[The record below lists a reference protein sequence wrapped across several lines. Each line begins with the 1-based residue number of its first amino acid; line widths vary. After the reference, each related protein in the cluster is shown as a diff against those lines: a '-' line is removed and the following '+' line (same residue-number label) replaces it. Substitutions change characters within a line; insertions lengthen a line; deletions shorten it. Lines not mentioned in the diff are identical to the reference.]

1 MFDGRLLVVAFEG
14 WNDATESA
22 TTALTAIAEQLD
34 CETLAEVDPE
44 DYFDFQF
51 TRPMLEL
58 DESGQQQLVWPGVEL
73 LRPGSKARA
82 ENARFAELFILSG
95 AEPSRRWL
103 SFTGEIMDQIMDREI
118 QAVIFLG
125 SMLADVPHTRPTPIY
140 RSSANAGVRSLL
152 GLEPSRYEGP
162 VGIMSVLAAALESEG
177 IPNLMIWASVPHYV
191 HQTACP
197 KASLAL
203 LAELEKVTGFS
214 FETAELATA
223 AFEWERNV
231 DEIAA
236 GDEELAG
243 YITQLERT
251 RDAAESERL
260 TGEELAREF
269 ERYLNQN
276 PNQDDSA
283 PRGDAPS

>member
-1 MFDGRLLVVAFEG
+1 MFEGRLLVVAFEG

-22 TTALTAIAEQLD
+22 TTALNSIAEQLD
-34 CETLAEVDPE
+34 CETLAAVDPE

-58 DESGQQQLVWPGVEL
+58 DESGQQQLVWPSVEL
-73 LRPGSKARA
+73 MRPGSKARSDSPRL
-82 ENARFAELFILSG
+82 NDFFILSG

-103 SFTGEIMDQIMDREI
+103 SFTGEIMDQIMDREV
-118 QAVIFLG
+118 QSVIFLG

-140 RSSANAGVRSLL
+140 RSSANDAVRSAL

-162 VGIMSVLAAALESEG
+162 VGIMSVLAAALEGEG
-177 IPNLMIWASVPHYV
+177 IPHLMIWASVPHYV

-203 LAELEKVTGFS
+203 LAELEKVTGLG

-260 TGEELAREF
+260 TGEELAKEF

-276 PNQDDSA
+276 PNPDEST